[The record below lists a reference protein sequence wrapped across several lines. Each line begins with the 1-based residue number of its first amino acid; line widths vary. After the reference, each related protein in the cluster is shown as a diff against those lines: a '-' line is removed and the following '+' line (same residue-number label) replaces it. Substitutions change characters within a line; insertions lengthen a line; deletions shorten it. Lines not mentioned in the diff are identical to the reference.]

1 MTCLAQKTI
10 LSLQPWKVIYP
21 NVQTVWWQKT
31 YPFKYLQR
39 TPQFAITNS
48 SWEDFK
54 WSFAKYKKAPH
65 FKSVLF
71 IILKVGSLYG
81 RKVRTFSALLII
93 FVISQLQ
100 WFCVSGT
107 MILLLQKP
115 LWKVTG
121 PKHKWLFVWWQSS
134 TERFSLFLLFFLS
147 SIHIRMILLEY
158 DSNLQKLAGTYIKA
172 FLTWHLVL

>member
-48 SWEDFK
+48 SSEGSK
-54 WSFAKYKKAPH
+54 WSFAKYKKTH
-65 FKSVLF
+65 LISSLF
-71 IILKVGSLYG
+71 CSLFWKHIGSLYG

-147 SIHIRMILLEY
+147 SIHIRMILLGY
-158 DSNLQKLAGTYIKA
+158 DSNL
-172 FLTWHLVL
+172 